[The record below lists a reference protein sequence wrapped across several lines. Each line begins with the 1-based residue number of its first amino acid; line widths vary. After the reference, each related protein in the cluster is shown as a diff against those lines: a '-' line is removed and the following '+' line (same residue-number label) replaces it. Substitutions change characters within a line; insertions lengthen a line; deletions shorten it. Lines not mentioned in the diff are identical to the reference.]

1 MNVAVSSGT
10 AFSSSKQ
17 INDRQNSAILV
28 IMKKMV
34 SVVGG
39 MIDLPW
45 DDVQATEDGSNAGII
60 EELLS
65 FQTNED
71 IGMAAGLLSEMFL
84 SYLSLMLRVFLPSMD
99 DFEDVC
105 CHTGPQSKAYHVE
118 RNETLMSS
126 KVTPDITHVKED
138 SSLKENG
145 LILPIPD
152 VIDRFDYVITQ
163 MDISRMKRS
172 ASRFLD
178 VESMYRL
185 PIVTYGS
192 ELVCPAYEDDTENED
207 FEIQDRLS
215 GKDTQVWSWMV
226 VPRNTNEEISRI
238 PGSRWRGIPE
248 SISICSSN
256 RSVRSEGENGQEYV
270 ASFDFCVICKQRFR
284 QGECLRILVGI
295 VVCYMSSSSIICA
308 TSLLVFLVRFF
319 CQPCEHRFHSTFIC
333 SNKLVEDVISRCP
346 MCKRND
352 MSNTP
357 PCSSPQQSPDKM
369 RSGLI
374 ENVERF
380 SGSDGSGSVPSWAF
394 VRLGSLLSSK
404 GSKDNEFNDDG

>member
-45 DDVQATEDGSNAGII
+45 DDVQATEDGSNAGIM

-152 VIDRFDYVITQ
+152 VTDRFDYVITQ

-284 QGECLRILVGI
+284 QGECLRIL
-295 VVCYMSSSSIICA
+295 
-308 TSLLVFLVRFF
+308 
-319 CQPCEHRFHSTFIC
+319 PCEHRFHSTFIC